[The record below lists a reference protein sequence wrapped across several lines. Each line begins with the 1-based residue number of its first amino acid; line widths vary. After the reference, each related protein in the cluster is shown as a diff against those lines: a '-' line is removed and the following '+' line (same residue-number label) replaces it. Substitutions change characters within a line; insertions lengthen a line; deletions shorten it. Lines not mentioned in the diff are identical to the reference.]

1 MSQTVFVGEE
11 AYINCASEGTP
22 SPEVNFFNRNLTRVQ
37 ALSSRFLQF
46 PNDTIVVQNAQL
58 SDTGD
63 YLCEASNEVGHSRVW
78 FTLTVRLDAGQSM
91 CTFVKKSKESLRT
104 CIMKMFHEAFSRLLT
119 ERTVHVCP

>member
-11 AYINCASEGTP
+11 AYINCAADGTP
-22 SPEVNFFNRNLTRVQ
+22 PLEVNFFNRNLTRVQ
-37 ALSSRFLQF
+37 AVSNRFLQF

-78 FTLTVRLDAGQSM
+78 FTLTVRLDAGQLV
-91 CTFVKKSKESLRT
+91 CNHVKKTLH
-104 CIMKMFHEAFSRLLT
+104 IFVMKMFHEAFRACSLRA
-119 ERTVHVCP
+119 VHIRS